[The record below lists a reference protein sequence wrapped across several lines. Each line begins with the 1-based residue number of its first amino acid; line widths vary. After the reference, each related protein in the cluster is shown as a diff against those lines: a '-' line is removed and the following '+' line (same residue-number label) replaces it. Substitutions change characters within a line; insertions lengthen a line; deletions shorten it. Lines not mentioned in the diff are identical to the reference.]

1 MSTSKPR
8 RRLLEQLERRDL
20 LAELPISLTTDSD
33 LFRSRETVEMGPCL
47 ASDPM
52 PVLGVIQID
61 PHFLQ
66 WKGGNV
72 DVKVMDGVLV
82 VRGDAASNYLTIE
95 ALDASTYKVTVP
107 LFYTKLNG
115 VVPTS
120 NPPYAG
126 LEQTFSGVTS
136 LDIDLGAGDDS
147 LRISGAAIQESTINL
162 GEGNDQLIL
171 GGITEDPYYAWV
183 AIKLRDPVQMAV
195 QGNLTIDGGAGND
208 EFIPFARVQGNALV
222 QLGAGDD
229 SFIELVY
236 PTLALPVVHGNALH
250 GPKIRSELVA
260 TGSRTVDL
268 GADQE
273 VNEIPA
279 DWRQDPRLKNVVA
292 WGLPFLFGQLDTA
305 LETGSLVP
313 SNGVTNWF
321 PSEGSRQFEINADG
335 RMRVQFMYLPGFGR
349 VMDRLRERGVQL
361 IDANSNVDL
370 GSGEAWIHGSE
381 LAKFANLPG
390 LIKIDMHGSISY
402 ALDYHDP
409 TQPAPMQPITTPEP
423 PPPYVPPGGNV
434 TAEVIQGV
442 LTIRGD
448 AKANKIQIVPE
459 GNSGGFTIQSPYRY
473 SKINGELILDIHR
486 RHHFAGVTSID
497 IDLGDGDDEVA
508 IFGSRRTLP
517 SLSIRT
523 GNGSD
528 YVRLGGNNDDPFA
541 AVIEQWIQFGESQA
555 INGDVFIDTGDG
567 DDLFLPF
574 AHVNGDVNVQMGAG
588 NDSQIALTYNAQLD
602 PDTGLSVYAPY
613 SATFTAEGAFVVDLG
628 DDQDLETLPPDWRS
642 DLKLVAKI
650 DYEPQVWPQIS
661 TRPVEIEFSFL
672 AGDQHFIERLQ
683 ARGLQIDAYTVAG
696 GLGRAKIRDL
706 NDFRLFANLPSLARI
721 QMAGTRPA
729 GVVNYP
735 WDYERTSE
743 LIVPGP
749 AVTGPIQGPP
759 RLEDFRP
766 RGEND
771 PPQSLLESYYGTL
784 VFGPRRA

>member
-1 MSTSKPR
+1 MKISKSR

-20 LAELPISLTTDSD
+20 LATFPLLETADELL
-33 LFRSRETVEMGPCL
+33 RSRATAEVGPCL
-47 ASDPM
+47 APA
-52 PVLGVIQID
+52 PWPELGRVTLD
-61 PHFLQ
+61 PHFVH

-72 DVKVMDGVLV
+72 SVEVVDGVLV
-82 VRGDAASNYLTIE
+82 VRGDAAGNLLTIE
-95 ALDASTYKVTVP
+95 ALDESTYKVTGSMSV
-107 LFYTKLNG
+107 TKING
-115 VVPTS
+115 VEHSV
-120 NPPYAG
+120 NPPYVG
-126 LEQTFSGVTS
+126 LEQTFSGVTA
-136 LDIDLGAGDDS
+136 LDIDLGAGDDA
-147 LRISGAAIQESTINL
+147 LLISGEAIRASTINL
-162 GEGNDQLIL
+162 GAGHDQLIL

-183 AIKLRDPVQMAV
+183 AIKLRDPQPISVL
-195 QGNLTIDGGAGND
+195 GNLTVDGGAGND
-208 EFIPFARVQGNALV
+208 EFIPFARVRGNASV

-236 PTLALPVVHGNALH
+236 PTLALPVVYGTGVH
-250 GPKIRSELVA
+250 GPKIRAEFTA
-260 TGSRTVDL
+260 TGTRTIDL

-279 DWRQDPRLKNVVA
+279 DWRDDPRLKNVVA

-305 LETGSLVP
+305 LETGTFVP
-313 SNGVTNWF
+313 SGGVSHWF
-321 PSEGSRQFEINADG
+321 PSEGSRPFEINADG

-361 IDANSNVDL
+361 IDANSDVDL
-370 GSGEAWIHGSE
+370 GGGEAWIHGSE

-390 LIKIDMHGSISY
+390 LIKIDVHGSISY

-409 TQPAPMQPITTPEP
+409 TQPGPIQPIIMPEP

-434 TAEVIQGV
+434 TVEVIQGV

-459 GNSGGFTIQSPYRY
+459 GTSAGFTIQSPYQY
-473 SKINGELILDIHR
+473 SKINGEWMLDIHR
-486 RHHFAGVTSID
+486 RPHFTGVTSID
-497 IDLGDGDDEVA
+497 IDLGDGDDEVT
-508 IFGSRRTLP
+508 IFGSNTVLP
-517 SLSIRT
+517 GLSIRT

-528 YVRLGGNNDDPFA
+528 YIRLGGNNDDAFG

-555 INGDVFIDTGDG
+555 INGDVFIDTGTG

-574 AHVNGDVNVQMGAG
+574 AHVAGDVNVQMGAG

-602 PDTGLSVYAPY
+602 PESGMSVYAPY
-613 SATFTAEGAFVVDLG
+613 HAIFTAEGAFVVDLG
-628 DDQDLETLPPDWRS
+628 GDQDLETLPLDWRS
-642 DLKLVAKI
+642 DLNLVAKI

-661 TRPVEIEFSFL
+661 TKPVEIEFSFL
-672 AGDQHFIERLQ
+672 AGDQHLIERLQ

-706 NDFRLFANLPSLARI
+706 DDFRLFANLPSLARI

-759 RLEDFRP
+759 RLEDVP
-766 RGEND
+766 VRGAND
-771 PPQSLLESYYGTL
+771 PPQSLLESYYGAW
-784 VFGPRRA
+784 VFGPRRS